1 MTDLINICL
10 IIVVWVGIPVMA
22 IYSFIAF
29 ILDCI
34 HAKKEG
40 RKLNGKVLARFIIF
54 TSIFLLFLGAFAA
67 FVYVFSGR

>member
-22 IYSFIAF
+22 IYSLITF

-40 RKLNGKVLARFIIF
+40 RKIRGKVLARFIIF
-54 TSIFLLFLGAFAA
+54 TSIFLLNLAAFAA